1 MPEMNE
7 DKPFLGMTDP
17 NRRALV
23 VLVQLVV
30 WTASF
35 IGAFL
40 LRFDFAIPAA
50 FVRTILIA
58 LPVLLLLR
66 VGSCAQFGLFRGLWR
81 YTGTRDLVALAKA
94 SGLSSGAFVLFAVF
108 ALQGFPRSIFVI
120 DWLAGFMAVGGM
132 RLAIRLTREVS
143 QSSRHSL
150 PDVKQ
155 RKVLIVGAGDAGES
169 LLREIQKSHSARYE
183 VVGFVDDNP
192 NKVGVHIHGVRVLG
206 TVPKVPELVRD
217 LEVEEVILAIPS
229 ATGRQMRRVVDI
241 CKPCEAQ
248 VRTIPG
254 IDQLIDGIV
263 FINQIRNV
271 AIEDLLG
278 REPVTLDSHAI
289 SEMICGRVLLVTGA
303 GGSIG
308 SEICRQLCKFNPAV
322 LVLLEQA
329 ENALYEVHREL
340 CERFPAVRA
349 VPVICDIGDPK
360 RLEHAFATH
369 RPSIV
374 FHAAAHKHVP
384 MMEWNPGEAI
394 KNNVF
399 GTRNVADA
407 SDASGVERF
416 VMISTDKAVHPPS
429 ILGASKRVAEIYVQ
443 SLAQRSETRFVTVR
457 FGNVLGSNGSV
468 IPLFL
473 EQIAR
478 GGPLTVTHPEMKRY
492 FMTIPEASQLVLQAA
507 TMGRGGEIFI
517 LDMGNPVKI
526 VDLARDLVTL
536 SGLRL
541 DEDIEIRFTGM
552 RPGEK
557 LFEELSVAGENADKT
572 RHPKIFVGRQPP
584 SALVSFARH
593 LGELRGLSDGSN
605 ETALRTKLREMVPE
619 FASGGESERLAREPE
634 SGPKAEVIPLRRA

>member
-1 MPEMNE
+1 MPEVTE
-7 DKPFLGMTDP
+7 DKPLLGMSDP
-17 NRRALV
+17 IRRALV
-23 VLVQLVV
+23 ILAQLLV

-40 LRFDFAIPAA
+40 LRFDFTIPST

-58 LPVLLLLR
+58 LPVLLTLR
-66 VGSCAQFGLFRGLWR
+66 FTFCAQLGLFRGFWR

-94 SGLSSGAFVLFAVF
+94 SGLSTAVFVLFAVF
-108 ALQGFPRSIFVI
+108 ALQGFPRSIFII

-143 QSSRHSL
+143 QSSKRSRS
-150 PDVKQ
+150 DVKARQ
-155 RKVLIVGAGDAGES
+155 VLIVGAGDAGES
-169 LLREIQKSHSARYE
+169 LLREIQRSHSARYR

-192 NKVGVHIHGVRVLG
+192 SKHSAHIHGVRVLG
-206 TVPKVPELVRD
+206 AVPKVPQLVREFD
-217 LEVEEVILAIPS
+217 VEEVILAIPS
-229 ATGRQMRRVVDI
+229 ATGSQMRRVVDI
-241 CKPCEAQ
+241 CKLCEAQ

-254 IDQLIDGIV
+254 VDQLIDGLV

-278 REPVTLDSHAI
+278 REPVTLDSQAI
-289 SEMICGRVLLVTGA
+289 HDMISGRVLLVTGA

-308 SEICRQLCKFNPAV
+308 SEICRQISRFNPAV
-322 LVLLEQA
+322 LVLVEQA
-329 ENALYEVHREL
+329 ENALYEIHREL

-349 VPVICDIGDPK
+349 VPVICDITDSN
-360 RLEHAFATH
+360 RLERAFAAY
-369 RPSIV
+369 RPSMV

-399 GTRNVADA
+399 GSKNVADA
-407 SDASGVERF
+407 ADTFDVERF
-416 VMISTDKAVHPPS
+416 VMISTDKAVNPTS
-429 ILGASKRVAEIYVQ
+429 IMGASKRVAEIYVQ
-443 SLAQRSETRFVTVR
+443 SLANRSKTRYVTVR

-517 LDMGNPVKI
+517 LDMGEPVKI

-557 LFEELSVAGENADKT
+557 LFEELSVAGENANKT
-572 RHPKIFVGRQPP
+572 QHPKIYVGRQRATT
-584 SALVSFARH
+584 SELERH
-593 LGELRGLSDGSN
+593 LEELHALSDSPNERELRL
-605 ETALRTKLREMVPE
+605 KLREIVPE
-619 FASGGESERLAREPE
+619 FAFAGEPE
-634 SGPKAEVIPLRRA
+634 RVSEESGAGRSAEVIPLRRA